1 MPASSKKFVMSV
13 CAVVLL
19 AFSGC
24 GRKTAAK
31 PLPVEQVPQ
40 AIESAF
46 KNASSDA
53 SQAARDAV
61 SSVRGDEPNALAELQ
76 DLSIRADLNE
86 QQRIAAARALAA
98 YLQKLRE
105 TAAKG
110 DKKSEEALENYRATK

>member
-1 MPASSKKFVMSV
+1 MPARSKILVMGA
-13 CAVVLL
+13 CACALL

-24 GRKTAAK
+24 GRKTASK

-46 KNASSDA
+46 KNASPDA
-53 SQAARDAV
+53 SQAARDVV
-61 SSVRGDEPNALAELQ
+61 SSVRSDEPNALAELQ
-76 DLSIRADLNE
+76 DLSVRGDLNE

-98 YLQKLRE
+98 YLQKLRD

>member
-24 GRKTAAK
+24 GRKTASK

-110 DKKSEEALENYRATK
+110 DKKSEEALETYRATK